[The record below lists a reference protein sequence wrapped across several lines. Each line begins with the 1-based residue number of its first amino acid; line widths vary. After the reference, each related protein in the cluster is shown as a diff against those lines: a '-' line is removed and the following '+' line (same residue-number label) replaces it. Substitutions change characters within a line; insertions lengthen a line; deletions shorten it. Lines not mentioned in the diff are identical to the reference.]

1 MSQGAAIILVIE
13 DNPDITKIMKIM
25 LEHAGYQIVAA
36 NLGQHGL
43 DYLKQHDVDLVL
55 LDIMMPEMD
64 GFEVLK
70 QIRAQH
76 SMVQLPVIMS
86 TAIADQESVVRA
98 LELGANDYVT
108 KPINFPVIQ
117 ARINAHIALKELAE
131 KNREFVSITSHDLKK
146 NLALI
151 LDVVGEMD
159 NELRNSKVG
168 DDLLMMTGLIS
179 DSAITMKEI
188 TEDFL
193 ELDVLEKGRIR
204 LFRSRFNMNDLIN
217 KVINQNQQYANKKS
231 IRLTSEL
238 DTLVPRVNADSHRL
252 EQVLNNLIGN
262 AIKFSGPDTTV
273 VVKCHSD
280 IENLR
285 VEVCDE
291 GPGIPLD
298 EIDRVFEKYAPIS
311 NKPTGGEVSTGLGTA
326 ICKHFVALHEGQ
338 IGVHNNDSGGAT
350 FWFSLPAVEQ

>member
-231 IRLTSEL
+231 IQLTTSL
-238 DTLVPRVNADSHRL
+238 DTPVSRVNADSHRL

-262 AIKFSGPDTTV
+262 AIKFSSPDTTV
-273 VVKCHSD
+273 VVKCQSD
-280 IENLR
+280 SESLC

-326 ICKHFVALHEGQ
+326 ICKHFVALHDGQ
-338 IGVHNNDSGGAT
+338 IGVHNNDGGGAT
-350 FWFSLPAVEQ
+350 FWFSLPIDKR